1 MSSSGDEE
9 MDLFGESVRDDT
21 QTPVPEAFVEE
32 VLEEAS
38 VITDASR
45 FPSLNSDSR
54 IIKFPSSAISVDFF
68 GESSAA
74 ANRIQCRQAEDGS
87 EALESNTRL
96 VEWEDGSW
104 TLIVGSEHFRIIERS
119 EDVSLFDKQ
128 AGDFHVSVGSVGK
141 QFNVIPGSLDS
152 RTHKHVV
159 QQSAVQRKLTESR
172 KVALAHGFAST
183 HSATVNTIAV
193 HPNSPE
199 KQRPSG
205 PAQKLTAD
213 FLEAG
218 LSKRDRGGRGTSV
231 RDLKASYKRPRTRDE
246 GEEDVDAPSEY
257 EEDESE
263 GESVGDSSSEDD
275 SMSSSDSDSSDS
287 GSSSSSSS
295 DDSSSSS
302 SSE

>member
-1 MSSSGDEE
+1 MSSSDDEE
-9 MDLFGESVRDDT
+9 MDLFGDFVRQET
-21 QTPVPEAFVEE
+21 RTPVPEAFVEE
-32 VLEEAS
+32 VLEETS
-38 VITDASR
+38 IITDASR

-68 GESSAA
+68 GEASTA
-74 ANRIQCRQAEDGS
+74 ANRIQCRPAEDGS
-87 EALESNTRL
+87 GAIESNTRL

-128 AGDFHVSVGSVGK
+128 AGDYHVSVGSVGK

-152 RTHKHVV
+152 RTHQHVV

-199 KQRPSG
+199 KQRVGGPS
-205 PAQKLTAD
+205 QKLTAD

-218 LSKRDRGGRGTSV
+218 LSKRDRAGRGASV
-231 RDLKASYKRPRTRDE
+231 RDLKASYKRPRRRE
-246 GEEDVDAPSEY
+246 EEEEDVEAPSEY
-257 EEDESE
+257 EEEESE
-263 GESVGDSSSEDD
+263 GESIAESEEG
-275 SMSSSDSDSSDS
+275 SESSSDDSSDS
-287 GSSSSSSS
+287 GTSSSSLS